1 MIIIE
6 VFERGATP
14 RHQPTAPSIV
24 VRIDTS

>member
-14 RHQPTAPSIV
+14 RHQPTASTNRI
-24 VRIDTS
+24 RIDTS